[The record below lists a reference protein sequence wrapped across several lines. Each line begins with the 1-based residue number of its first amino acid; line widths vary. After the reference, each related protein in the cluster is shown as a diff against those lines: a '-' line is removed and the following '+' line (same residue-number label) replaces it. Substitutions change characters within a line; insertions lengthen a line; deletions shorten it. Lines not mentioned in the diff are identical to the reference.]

1 MDDESIDTVRN
12 VLFIMVDRL
21 RWDYLSCYGHPTLS
35 TPNIDW
41 LARHGVRFENAYVQ
55 GPLCGSSR
63 MSYYAGRYAAS
74 HGVVRDSVA
83 PSATRKRLGAY
94 LRLHDIRS
102 SVIGKANIVPDG
114 RALHRPEIYPAS
126 SEGLLS
132 AQLGFESYERD
143 DDALTWGKR
152 HACLFSEVKDGRWET
167 AWMTDRA
174 LDFIDEQGDRPWC
187 LHLSYTALRR
197 LHEAPAACH
206 DTHTAD
212 DVVPARRHPDEL
224 KNSHPVQRG
233 LQGCAGG
240 KGISKDD
247 VRGQAVSAYMSQI
260 KRLDDHLGRL
270 LDVLADTGRLED
282 TMVIFCSDHGDYQG
296 DHYPREKE
304 LFYDAVTRVP
314 LIVYDPRESAD
325 ARRGTVE
332 TRLVEAI
339 DIVPTVLDAYGLDD
353 DGHVLEGRSLQP
365 LLHGRDTDWRAAV
378 FSEMGY
384 AWHDFARDP
393 STSVDRP

>member
-12 VLFIMVDRL
+12 VLLIMVDRL

-55 GPLCGSSR
+55 SPLCGSSR
-63 MSYYAGRYAAS
+63 VSRHTGRYAAS
-74 HGVVRDSVA
+74 HGVVRGSVA
-83 PSATRKRLGAY
+83 PSAARKGLGDY
-94 LRLHDIRS
+94 LRPHDIRS
-102 SVIGKANIVPDG
+102 SAIGKANIVPDG
-114 RALHRPEIYPAS
+114 RTQRRQEIYPSS
-126 SEGLLS
+126 SEGLLG

-197 LHEAPAACH
+197 LHEALAYH
-206 DTHTAD
+206 DTYAAD
-212 DVVPARRHPDEL
+212 GLASAKRHPDKL
-224 KNSHPVQRG
+224 KNSRLVQRG
-233 LQGCAGG
+233 LQCCAGG
-240 KGISKDD
+240 KDISKVDM
-247 VRGQAVSAYMSQI
+247 RGQAVSAYVSQI
-260 KRLDDHLGRL
+260 KRLDDYLGRL

-282 TMVIFCSDHGDYQG
+282 TMVIFCSDHGDYPG

-304 LFYDAVTRVP
+304 FLHDAVTRVP

-325 ARRGTVE
+325 ARRGEVE

-339 DIVPTVLDAYGLDD
+339 DIVPTVLDAYGLDED
-353 DGHVLEGRSLQP
+353 ALVLEGRSLQP
-365 LLHGRDTDWRAAV
+365 LLHGRDTDWRTAA
-378 FSEMGY
+378 FSEMNY
-384 AWHDFARDP
+384 AWYDYACDP
-393 STSVDRP
+393 SASVDRA